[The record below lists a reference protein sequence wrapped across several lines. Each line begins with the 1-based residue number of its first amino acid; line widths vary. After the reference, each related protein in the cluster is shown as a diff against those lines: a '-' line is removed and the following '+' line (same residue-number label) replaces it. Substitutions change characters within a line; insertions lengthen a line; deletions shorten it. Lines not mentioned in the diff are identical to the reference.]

1 MKEKI
6 LITGCAGFIG
16 FHLSKRFCD
25 NGYDVIGIDNINDC
39 YDIKLKNS
47 RLSILNTNNNFSFK
61 KNDIIDKKAL
71 NKIFKKNK
79 IKFIFHLAAQAGVR
93 GSIDNPKHYI
103 DSNIIGFLNILE
115 ECKKYKINLFYASS
129 SSVYGD
135 SNNLIFNENQKTDTQ
150 VSIYGVTKKTN
161 ELMAHVYY
169 SLFKIN
175 SIGFRFFTV
184 YGPWGRPDMA
194 YFKFTNNILNNKNI
208 NVYNNGKHNRS
219 FTYIDDII
227 ESIVLVYKK
236 YKTDNKFYD
245 ILNIGS
251 NQSVSVLELI
261 KEIELK
267 IGKKATINY
276 LEKQKGDVNNTSSDY
291 TKLND
296 LINFVPQIKLN
307 KGISCFVDWYINF
320 YNKKI

>member
-25 NGYDVIGIDNINDC
+25 NGYDVIGIDNINDY
-39 YDIKLKNS
+39 YDVKLKNS
-47 RLSILNTNNNFSFK
+47 RLSILNANNNFSFK
-61 KNDIIDKKAL
+61 KIDILDKKLL
-71 NKIFKKNK
+71 NKIFKRNK

-135 SNNLIFNENQKTDTQ
+135 NNNSSFSEVQKTDAQ

-161 ELMAHVYY
+161 ELMAHTYY
-169 SLFKIN
+169 SLYKIN
-175 SIGFRFFTV
+175 SIGLRFFTV

-194 YFKFTNNILNNKNI
+194 YFKFTENIIKNKII
-208 NVYNNGKHNRS
+208 NVYNSGKHNRS

-227 ESIVLVYKK
+227 DSIYLLYQK
-236 YKTDNKFYD
+236 YNSNNKYYE

-251 NQSVSVLELI
+251 NCSVSVLELI
-261 KEIELK
+261 KNIELK
-267 IGKKATINY
+267 IGKKAKLKY
-276 LEKQKGDVNNTSSDY
+276 LPKQPGDVNNTASNCN
-291 TKLND
+291 KLND
-296 LINFVPQIKLN
+296 SINFSPKINIKD
-307 KGISCFVDWYINF
+307 GIINFIDWYTEF
-320 YNKKI
+320 YDKKI

>member
-1 MKEKI
+1 
-6 LITGCAGFIG
+6 
-16 FHLSKRFCD
+16 
-25 NGYDVIGIDNINDC
+25 GIDNINDC

-296 LINFVPQIKLN
+296 LINFVPQIKL
-307 KGISCFVDWYINF
+307 
-320 YNKKI
+320 